1 MVAKKPG
8 RYLAPV
14 ALIAVAVAVLM
25 IVLGRGTS
33 HHAAA
38 ASPPPAHH
46 TSTAAS
52 HVAPKKRFYVIK
64 AGDSLSGISVKT
76 GVSIATLEALNPSI
90 NPNALQTGS
99 RIRLTH

>member
-14 ALIAVAVAVLM
+14 ALIAVAIAVLM

-33 HHAAA
+33 HHASAA
-38 ASPPPAHH
+38 APPVHQ
-46 TSTAAS
+46 TTTAAT

-64 AGDSLSGISVKT
+64 AGDSLSGIAAKT
-76 GVSIATLEALNPSI
+76 GVSIAKLERLNPSI
-90 NPNALQTGS
+90 DPNALQTGA
-99 RIRLTH
+99 RILLRR